1 MSNEKLETRSDVL
14 FGKLVPGSGNAGT
27 MEGEMLRAINKIV
40 YRHYNDGDYFFTGYG
55 CETAGPAHSFLIQGC
70 PLSYKLKP
78 IFVKA
83 ITYTSDYE
91 KVIYEVLEIILD
103 YIDSRNGDHEVSDVD
118 MYDFDSM
125 FEEEEEVETCWECG
139 EEDNWC
145 ECE

>member
-118 MYDFDSM
+118 MYDFESV
-125 FEEEEEVETCWECG
+125 FEEEEELETCWECG

>member
-14 FGKLVPGSGNAGT
+14 YGKLVPRSGNAGT
-27 MEGEMLRAINKIV
+27 MEGEMLRAINKIIW
-40 YRHYNDGDYFFTGYG
+40 RHYNDGDYFFTGYG
-55 CETAGPAHSFLIQGC
+55 CETAGPAHSFLIHGC

-118 MYDFDSM
+118 MYDFESV
-125 FEEEEEVETCWECG
+125 FEEEEELETCWECG

>member
-40 YRHYNDGDYFFTGYG
+40 YRKYNDGDYFFTGYG

-78 IFVKA
+78 IFDKT
-83 ITYTSDYE
+83 IDDTSNYE

-103 YIDSRNGDHEVSDVD
+103 YIDSRNGDYE
-118 MYDFDSM
+118 SM
-125 FEEEEEVETCWECG
+125 FEEEEELETCWECG

-145 ECE
+145 ECEWEH

>member
-14 FGKLVPGSGNAGT
+14 FGKLVPVSGNAGT

-55 CETAGPAHSFLIQGC
+55 CETAGPAHSFLIHGC

-118 MYDFDSM
+118 MYDFESV
-125 FEEEEEVETCWECG
+125 FEEEEELETCWECG
-139 EEDNWC
+139 EEDSWC